1 MLFLKQTSSEEL
13 LHGLELDQMKRLEY
27 LSVTAPVGSVMPNVY
42 SSLIYTSKFGNWK
55 GKERKKRKAK
65 VRQ

>member
-42 SSLIYTSKFGNWK
+42 SSLIYTSKFGN
-55 GKERKKRKAK
+55 
-65 VRQ
+65 

>member
-42 SSLIYTSKFGNWK
+42 SSLIYTSKFGNRK
-55 GKERKKRKAK
+55 GKERKNRKAK